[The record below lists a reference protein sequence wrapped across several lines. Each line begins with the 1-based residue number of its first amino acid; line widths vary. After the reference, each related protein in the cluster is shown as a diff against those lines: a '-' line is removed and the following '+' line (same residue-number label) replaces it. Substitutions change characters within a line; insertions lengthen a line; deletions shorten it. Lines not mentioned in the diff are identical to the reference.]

1 VATAL
6 RSGIGFVPQDRHRE
20 GFVAGLSMAENITM
34 TVPHRLARHGVLS
47 AGRRDQLARQA
58 ITRLSIVP
66 PRPEQRVSDL
76 SGGNQQKVV
85 MARALADDP
94 RLLVLM
100 TPTAGV
106 DIKSKQTLMDTAAD
120 SARRGSGVLVVSDDL
135 DDLRY
140 CHRVVVMFRGAVV
153 GEFSGT
159 WEDRQLV
166 AAMEGIESS

>member
-1 VATAL
+1 
-6 RSGIGFVPQDRHRE
+6 
-20 GFVAGLSMAENITM
+20 
-34 TVPHRLARHGVLS
+34 
-47 AGRRDQLARQA
+47 
-58 ITRLSIVP
+58 
-66 PRPEQRVSDL
+66 
-76 SGGNQQKVV
+76 V

-140 CHRVVVMFRGAVV
+140 CHRVVVMFRGVVV
-153 GEFSGT
+153 GELSGT

>member
-1 VATAL
+1 
-6 RSGIGFVPQDRHRE
+6 
-20 GFVAGLSMAENITM
+20 
-34 TVPHRLARHGVLS
+34 
-47 AGRRDQLARQA
+47 
-58 ITRLSIVP
+58 
-66 PRPEQRVSDL
+66 
-76 SGGNQQKVV
+76 
-85 MARALADDP
+85 
-94 RLLVLM
+94 
-100 TPTAGV
+100 
-106 DIKSKQTLMDTAAD
+106 MDTSAD